1 MGISRGQMQRQLYAS
16 GGIRSLVPRE
26 HYGLG
31 SIFKK
36 AARAVKKVVSSDV
49 GKMALLAA
57 GVHFMKP
64 GFFPGMWESATGAM
78 SGNWGKAAALGGLG
92 LFAGKSVPKQAQF
105 NNTAR
110 SGNISSYLRDYY
122 TRMYPNK
129 SEEEINELIE
139 TNTSE
144 YAAHGGLIKGR
155 TEFDEGGW
163 GGDESW
169 NEPDSHDFS
178 EDIGSVGD
186 TEPSHDFSTDIGTV
200 GDTGYIPPT
209 AQTDDSFITTQ
220 IKKTPSHVIKKG
232 IANKL
237 GLNSMF
243 PVSLGWELLKG
254 TLDKNKDKTSSL
266 NNANLDNLVAGNYSQ
281 NAVSNQMFGMD
292 FNSLNSFQQGQI
304 NDAINTYGTTSLG
317 TIKLNQGGIINGRKK
332 FEQGWDYESPSG
344 ESGLADID
352 DVYSA
357 ADAASY
363 AGGQGMETL
372 SEFIHGDPASI
383 GKNNRSHIS
392 TPSHGGDIKN
402 PLHPGYNPN
411 DIYNHGITRLPNRGG
426 MGPTP
431 LIDAQ
436 TTEANTYLRQYYR
449 NMYPNKTE
457 EEIDEL
463 MEGNTQS
470 AAEGGRMGYALGTNG
485 NGWHQG
491 DWTDPNDPDYEPK
504 PQKLAENTDAL
515 QSLLKEF
522 IEVHKRYPKDMEEL
536 KRWALKRMQGGT
548 TEEESTSLAEILPEK
563 QDGGRIG
570 YALGP
575 RDPGLQSAVGDIP
588 TRQNEAGV
596 TELDFRDNGGFV
608 PPIGIKEKADDI
620 PAMVSNNEF
629 VFTAD
634 AVKAA
639 GGGNVD
645 KGAQRM
651 YDLMKQLEGKIA

>member
-1 MGISRGQMQRQLYAS
+1 
-16 GGIRSLVPRE
+16 
-26 HYGLG
+26 
-31 SIFKK
+31 
-36 AARAVKKVVSSDV
+36 
-49 GKMALLAA
+49 
-57 GVHFMKP
+57 
-64 GFFPGMWESATGAM
+64 
-78 SGNWGKAAALGGLG
+78 
-92 LFAGKSVPKQAQF
+92 
-105 NNTAR
+105 
-110 SGNISSYLRDYY
+110 
-122 TRMYPNK
+122 
-129 SEEEINELIE
+129 
-139 TNTSE
+139 
-144 YAAHGGLIKGR
+144 
-155 TEFDEGGW
+155 
-163 GGDESW
+163 
-169 NEPDSHDFS
+169 
-178 EDIGSVGD
+178 
-186 TEPSHDFSTDIGTV
+186 
-200 GDTGYIPPT
+200 
-209 AQTDDSFITTQ
+209 
-220 IKKTPSHVIKKG
+220 
-232 IANKL
+232 
-237 GLNSMF
+237 
-243 PVSLGWELLKG
+243 
-254 TLDKNKDKTSSL
+254 
-266 NNANLDNLVAGNYSQ
+266 
-281 NAVSNQMFGMD
+281 
-292 FNSLNSFQQGQI
+292 
-304 NDAINTYGTTSLG
+304 
-317 TIKLNQGGIINGRKK
+317 
-332 FEQGWDYESPSG
+332 
-344 ESGLADID
+344 
-352 DVYSA
+352 
-357 ADAASY
+357 
-363 AGGQGMETL
+363 
-372 SEFIHGDPASI
+372 
-383 GKNNRSHIS
+383 
-392 TPSHGGDIKN
+392 
-402 PLHPGYNPN
+402 
-411 DIYNHGITRLPNRGG
+411 
-426 MGPTP
+426 
-431 LIDAQ
+431 
-436 TTEANTYLRQYYR
+436 
-449 NMYPNKTE
+449 MYPNKTE

-522 IEVHKRYPKDMEEL
+522 IETHKRYPKDMEEL

>member
-1 MGISRGQMQRQLYAS
+1 MIDKSIRQ
-16 GGIRSLVPRE
+16 
-26 HYGLG
+26 HYHNKYSAKNRKGL
-31 SIFKK
+31 
-36 AARAVKKVVSSDV
+36 
-49 GKMALLAA
+49 
-57 GVHFMKP
+57 
-64 GFFPGMWESATGAM
+64 
-78 SGNWGKAAALGGLG
+78 
-92 LFAGKSVPKQAQF
+92 
-105 NNTAR
+105 
-110 SGNISSYLRDYY
+110 
-122 TRMYPNK
+122 
-129 SEEEINELIE
+129 
-139 TNTSE
+139 
-144 YAAHGGLIKGR
+144 
-155 TEFDEGGW
+155 DEGGW

-200 GDTGYIPPT
+200 GDTGYIPPPPEGNT
-209 AQTDDSFITTQ
+209 GINPTVKKVGGNLINYGGTKLLGNTLGIGTIPARAAWNFGVKPIGKAIYNKITGKQEGVGGT
-220 IKKTPSHVIKKG
+220 T
-232 IANKL
+232 IANL
-237 GLNSMF
+237 T
-243 PVSLGWELLKG
+243 PVQEAMVDDMLK
-254 TLDKNKDKTSSL
+254 
-266 NNANLDNLVAGNYSQ
+266 
-281 NAVSNQMFGMD
+281 
-292 FNSLNSFQQGQI
+292 QGADESTI
-304 NDAINTYGTTSLG
+304 ITVTGATKEEIDARRNMP
-317 TIKLNQGGIINGRKK
+317 KKAQGGIINGRAK
-332 FEQGWDYESPSG
+332 FDEGMYYEAPADPMGSG
-344 ESGLADID
+344 MPETSEEMTAID
-352 DVYSA
+352 DTRDDLNRDYQ
-357 ADAASY
+357 SY
-363 AGGQGMETL
+363 VGGEGMQTWE
-372 SEFIHGDPASI
+372 EFSTGRP
-383 GKNNRSHIS
+383 NT
-392 TPSHGGDIKN
+392 TPSHGGNIKN

-426 MGPTP
+426 IGPTP
-431 LIDAQ
+431 LINAQ
-436 TTEANTYLRQYYR
+436 TIEVNTHLRQYYR

-522 IEVHKRYPKDMEEL
+522 IETHKRYPKDMEEL